1 MCLRARRD
9 EVQGFAKNESIAWPW
24 ESDKQAAWN
33 EFERMWNLIGI
44 TSTKEGGCNISCY
57 KDQVFPKKE
66 KEVVPALPAVAE
78 SERGSPHLKYMSY
91 CERQIS
97 SRAGSL
103 AQPPPLCNCALS
115 SISACAQTAS
125 TRL

>member
-1 MCLRARRD
+1 MAVLVRRD

-57 KDQVFPKKE
+57 KDQVFPKE
-66 KEVVPALPAVAE
+66 KEVVPELPAVAE
-78 SERGSPHLKYMSY
+78 PERGSPHLKYMSY

-115 SISACAQTAS
+115 
-125 TRL
+125 

>member
-1 MCLRARRD
+1 MAVLVRRD

-66 KEVVPALPAVAE
+66 KEVVPELPAVAE
-78 SERGSPHLKYMSY
+78 PERGSPHLKYMSY

-115 SISACAQTAS
+115 
-125 TRL
+125 

>member
-1 MCLRARRD
+1 MAVLVRRD

-66 KEVVPALPAVAE
+66 VVPAVAE
-78 SERGSPHLKYMSY
+78 PERGSPHLKYMSY